1 VLQATIVTTIEPG
14 QTFYRA
20 AAYHQDFLAINPG
33 HPPVSNFARLRGGR
47 YCRSRSF
54 HSARSLC
61 PREHSRKLRVRAK
74 RVLSSTPETGYEE
87 PVADRESI
95 GPGGTMVGESPRL
108 GAFRVYGG
116 YSWT

>member
-1 VLQATIVTTIEPG
+1 MRPLGERPQDPLFDPTVLEAWPFAGARPEASRDQRCETPLAT
-14 QTFYRA
+14 
-20 AAYHQDFLAINPG
+20 
-33 HPPVSNFARLRGGR
+33 
-47 YCRSRSF
+47 
-54 HSARSLC
+54 
-61 PREHSRKLRVRAK
+61 RVEEACLFVGK
-74 RVLSSTPETGYEE
+74 KFTVLSSTPETGYEE

>member
-1 VLQATIVTTIEPG
+1 MRALGESPQDPLFDPNVLEAWPFAG
-14 QTFYRA
+14 
-20 AAYHQDFLAINPG
+20 
-33 HPPVSNFARLRGGR
+33 ARLEASRGQR
-47 YCRSRSF
+47 CETPALA
-54 HSARSLC
+54 ARVEEACLFVG
-61 PREHSRKLRVRAK
+61 KKFAGL
-74 RVLSSTPETGYEE
+74 VLSSTPETGYEE

>member
-1 VLQATIVTTIEPG
+1 MRPLGESPQDPLFDPTVLEAWPFAG
-14 QTFYRA
+14 
-20 AAYHQDFLAINPG
+20 
-33 HPPVSNFARLRGGR
+33 ARLEA
-47 YCRSRSF
+47 SRDQRCETPPA
-54 HSARSLC
+54 ARVEEACLFVG
-61 PREHSRKLRVRAK
+61 KK
-74 RVLSSTPETGYEE
+74 FTVLSSTPETGYEE